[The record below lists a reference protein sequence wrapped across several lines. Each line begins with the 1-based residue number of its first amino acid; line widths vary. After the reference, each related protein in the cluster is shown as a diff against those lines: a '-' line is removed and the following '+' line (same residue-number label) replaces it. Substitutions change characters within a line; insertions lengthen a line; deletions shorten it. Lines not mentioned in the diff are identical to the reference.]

1 LFDKVDDMVKAPGTS
16 AGITEIPEQTEEQHP
31 ITHHDVADMPAE
43 DLRQL
48 LHELQIRQ
56 TKLEAQNEKL
66 RRARAEGYKFSP
78 AGQLTLDTLG
88 KIVEANLRAAT
99 LVGIDRDKL
108 IGQPFIRFVA
118 QDSQDIFHWHCRR
131 VLKTGTRQTCEMQL
145 QKKSGAP
152 HWVHL
157 ESLAVDRESG
167 PVTHWQTVL
176 LDISE
181 QKRTEGALRL
191 AKFSM
196 ERAADAV
203 YWIDQQAR
211 ILDVNEAASLMLG
224 YSKDELCVM
233 TIHDLNPDFQKEQW
247 LEFWAETQRCGT
259 MVLETVH
266 QAKNG
271 RLIPIE
277 VSVNYLFYE
286 GKEYHCAF
294 VRDITER
301 KRADAALRASEEQ
314 YRALYDDTPTMY
326 FKLATDGTVRSVNR
340 FGATQLGYRVEELIG
355 HSVLNLFHEC
365 DKEAVLASLSECLAT
380 PEATRHWE
388 FRKVRKDGSII
399 SVREAA
405 RVGRSSTG
413 EAVVLVTCEDITERK
428 RAEEELQRSQAFI
441 TSVVE
446 NLPNMIFVKD
456 AKDLKFVRVNKA
468 SEDLL
473 GHSREVLIG
482 KSDYDLF
489 RKEEADFFTKKDRQV
504 LESGRLL
511 DIPEEP
517 IETKDQGLRI
527 LHTKKI
533 PICDD
538 KGEPQYL
545 LGISEDITDRKQAE
559 EALGASERL
568 MNNIL
573 ENIPSYVF
581 ATDRQHHYILLSD
594 DLAKFYGKRKE
605 EILGK
610 THHSVFPE
618 KVADA
623 IQATNEQIMT
633 SGIAQQLEEVV
644 ESPVSGIPRI
654 LSTNKSPLRDEK
666 GQIYGISGI
675 ATDITEHKR
684 LETQFRQ
691 AQKMDAIGRLAGG
704 VAHDFNNLL
713 TIINGYSAMLI
724 ERLAQEDPKHE
735 MAVETLKAGER
746 ASELTKQ
753 LLAFSRKQV
762 LMPQPLNFNDSLR
775 LISSMLNRL
784 LGEQITLTMDLAPDL
799 WLINGDK
806 GQLNQVTLN
815 LVINARDAMPNGG
828 TLTIATRNLSVT
840 PEWLDH
846 HQMMPQGDYVHMSVH
861 DTGHG
866 MSPETLSHL
875 FEPFFTTKEVGQ
887 GTGLGLATVYGIVKQ
902 SQGYI
907 FTDSA
912 LDQGTTFHL
921 YYPRVIAAAAVA
933 PTPPIRHKKGSEHLL
948 IVEDQDSVRALIVEA
963 LKQDGYRVIEAA
975 SGEDALRKVSSLSE
989 PIQALITDVI
999 MPHMSGLVLA
1009 ERLRV
1014 TCPNI
1019 RVLFMSGY
1027 VDPSQSAFLDEPT
1040 AAFIQK
1046 PFLPDDLARHLR
1058 NLLDKSIVR
1067 ER

>member
-1 LFDKVDDMVKAPGTS
+1 MAKASGTS
-16 AGITEIPEQTEEQHP
+16 AGITEIPEQTKERQRTPHR
-31 ITHHDVADMPAE
+31 DVADMPVE

-48 LHELQIRQ
+48 LLELQVRQ
-56 TKLEAQNEKL
+56 TELEAQNKKL
-66 RRARAEGYKFSP
+66 HQARTEGCDFSP
-78 AGQLTLDTLG
+78 VGQLTLDTHV
-88 KIVEANLRAAT
+88 KIVAANLRAAK
-99 LVGIDRDKL
+99 LMGIDREKL

-118 QDSQDIFHWHCRR
+118 QDSQDIFHWHCQKIY
-131 VLKTGTRQTCEMQL
+131 KTGTRQSCEMQL

-152 HWVHL
+152 QWVHL

-167 PVTHWQTVL
+167 PVTHWQTAL
-176 LDISE
+176 LDITE

-224 YSKDELCVM
+224 YSKDELCAM
-233 TIHDLNPDFQKEQW
+233 TVHDLNPDFQKDKW
-247 LEFWAETQRCGT
+247 PEFWAETQRCGT

-266 QAKNG
+266 RAKNG
-271 RLIPIE
+271 RLIPVE

-294 VRDITER
+294 VRDIAER
-301 KRADAALRASEEQ
+301 R
-314 YRALYDDTPTMY
+314 
-326 FKLATDGTVRSVNR
+326 
-340 FGATQLGYRVEELIG
+340 
-355 HSVLNLFHEC
+355 
-365 DKEAVLASLSECLAT
+365 
-380 PEATRHWE
+380 
-388 FRKVRKDGSII
+388 
-399 SVREAA
+399 
-405 RVGRSSTG
+405 
-413 EAVVLVTCEDITERK
+413 
-428 RAEEELQRSQAFI
+428 
-441 TSVVE
+441 
-446 NLPNMIFVKD
+446 
-456 AKDLKFVRVNKA
+456 
-468 SEDLL
+468 
-473 GHSREVLIG
+473 
-482 KSDYDLF
+482 
-489 RKEEADFFTKKDRQV
+489 
-504 LESGRLL
+504 
-511 DIPEEP
+511 
-517 IETKDQGLRI
+517 
-527 LHTKKI
+527 
-533 PICDD
+533 
-538 KGEPQYL
+538 
-545 LGISEDITDRKQAE
+545 QAE
-559 EALGASERL
+559 EALGANERL
-568 MNNIL
+568 LNNIL
-573 ENIPSYVF
+573 ENIPSFVF
-581 ATDRQHHYILLSD
+581 ATDRQHRYILLSD
-594 DLAKFYGKRKE
+594 DLARFYGKRKE
-605 EILGK
+605 EILGR

-618 KVADA
+618 NVADA

-633 SGIAQQLEEVV
+633 SGIAQQIEEVV

-654 LSTNKSPLRDEK
+654 LSTNKSPLRDAM

-684 LETQFRQ
+684 LEAQFQQ
-691 AQKMDAIGRLAGG
+691 AQKMDAVGRLAGG

-713 TIINGYSAMLI
+713 TVINGYSAMLI
-724 ERLAQEDPKHE
+724 DQLAQEDPKHE

-746 ASELTKQ
+746 AGELTKQ

-762 LMPQPLNFNDSLR
+762 LLPQPLNFNESLR

-784 LGEQITLTMDLAPDL
+784 LGEEVTLTMDLAPDL
-799 WLINGDK
+799 WSINGDK
-806 GQLNQVTLN
+806 GQLNQVTMN
-815 LVINARDAMPNGG
+815 LAINARDAMPNGG
-828 TLTIATRNLSVT
+828 KLTIATRNLSVT

-846 HQMMPQGDYVHMSVH
+846 YQMMPQGDYVHVSVH

-921 YYPRVIAAAAVA
+921 YYPRVIAAPAMA
-933 PTPPIRHKKGSEHLL
+933 PTPPIGHKKGSEHLL
-948 IVEDQDSVRALIVEA
+948 IVEDQDSVRALILQA

-975 SGEDALRKVSSLSE
+975 SGEEALRKASSLSE

-1014 TCPNI
+1014 TWPNI

>member
-1 LFDKVDDMVKAPGTS
+1 MTKAPDTS
-16 AGITEIPEQTEEQHP
+16 AGITEILEQTEERQRTPHR
-31 ITHHDVADMPAE
+31 DVADMPVE

-48 LHELQIRQ
+48 LHELQVRQ
-56 TKLEAQNEKL
+56 TELEVQNEKL
-66 RRARAEGYKFSP
+66 HQARTEGYDFSP
-78 AGQLTLDTLG
+78 TGQLTMDILG

-99 LVGIDRDKL
+99 LMGIDREKL

-118 QDSQDIFHWHCRR
+118 QDCQDIFHWHCQK
-131 VLKTGTRQTCEMQL
+131 VLKTGVRQSCEMQL

-157 ESLAVDRESG
+157 ESLAVNRESG
-167 PVTHWQTVL
+167 PVTHWQTAL

-181 QKRTEGALRL
+181 QKRTAGALRL

-196 ERAADAV
+196 ERAADAA

-224 YSKDELCVM
+224 YSKDELCTM
-233 TIHDLNPDFQKEQW
+233 TVHDLNPDFQTDMW
-247 LEFWAETQRCGT
+247 LEFWAETQRHRT
-259 MVLETVH
+259 MVLETAH
-266 QAKNG
+266 RAKNG
-271 RLIPIE
+271 RLIPVE

-301 KRADAALRASEEQ
+301 KRVAEEIAQLAERLELATRAAQIGVWDWNILKNELVWDDRMFALYGTEKEDFGGAYVAWLSSVHPDDRVRCDEAIQQALRAGTP
-314 YRALYDDTPTMY
+314 YDIDFRIRWPTGVVRVI
-326 FKLATDGTVRSVNR
+326 KASGQVIRDPDGTPLRMTGVN
-340 FGATQLGYRVEELIG
+340 Y
-355 HSVLNLFHEC
+355 
-365 DKEAVLASLSECLAT
+365 
-380 PEATRHWE
+380 
-388 FRKVRKDGSII
+388 
-399 SVREAA
+399 
-405 RVGRSSTG
+405 
-413 EAVVLVTCEDITERK
+413 
-428 RAEEELQRSQAFI
+428 
-441 TSVVE
+441 
-446 NLPNMIFVKD
+446 
-456 AKDLKFVRVNKA
+456 
-468 SEDLL
+468 
-473 GHSREVLIG
+473 
-482 KSDYDLF
+482 
-489 RKEEADFFTKKDRQV
+489 
-504 LESGRLL
+504 
-511 DIPEEP
+511 
-517 IETKDQGLRI
+517 
-527 LHTKKI
+527 
-533 PICDD
+533 
-538 KGEPQYL
+538 
-545 LGISEDITDRKQAE
+545 DITDRKQAE
-559 EALGASERL
+559 EALRANERL
-568 MNNIL
+568 LNNIL
-573 ENIPSYVF
+573 ENIPSFVF
-581 ATDRQHHYILLSD
+581 ATDRQHRYILLSD
-594 DLAKFYGKRKE
+594 DLARFYGKSKE
-605 EILGK
+605 ELLGK

-618 KVADA
+618 NVADA
-623 IQATNEQIMT
+623 IQAFNEQIMT
-633 SGIAQQLEEVV
+633 SGVSQQLEEVV
-644 ESPVSGIPRI
+644 ESPVGGMPRV
-654 LSTNKSPLRDEK
+654 LSINKSPLRDEQ

-684 LETQFRQ
+684 LEAQFRQ
-691 AQKMDAIGRLAGG
+691 AQKMDAVGRLAGG

-713 TIINGYSAMLI
+713 TVINGYSAMLI

-762 LMPQPLNFNDSLR
+762 LTPQPLNFNESLR
-775 LISSMLNRL
+775 LISSMLSRL
-784 LGEQITLTMDLAPDL
+784 LGEEVTLIMDLAPDL

-806 GQLNQVTLN
+806 GQLNQVTMN
-815 LVINARDAMPNGG
+815 LAINARDAMPNGG
-828 TLTIATRNLSVT
+828 NLTITTRNLSVT
-840 PEWLDH
+840 PEWLDRY
-846 HQMMPQGDYVHMSVH
+846 QIMPQGDYVHVSVH

-933 PTPPIRHKKGSEHLL
+933 PTLPIGHKKGLEHLL
-948 IVEDQDSVRALIVEA
+948 IVEDQDSVRALILQA

-975 SGEDALRKVSSLSE
+975 SGEDALRKASSLSE

-1014 TCPNI
+1014 IWPNI

-1027 VDPSQSAFLDEPT
+1027 VDTSQSAFLDEPT

-1046 PFLPDDLARHLR
+1046 PFLPDDLARQLR

>member
-1 LFDKVDDMVKAPGTS
+1 MVKASGTS
-16 AGITEIPEQTEEQHP
+16 AGITEIPEQTEKRQRTPHR
-31 ITHHDVADMPAE
+31 DVADMPVE

-48 LHELQIRQ
+48 LHELQVRQ
-56 TKLEAQNEKL
+56 TELEAQNEKL
-66 RRARAEGYKFSP
+66 HQARTEGYDFSP
-78 AGQLTLDTLG
+78 VGQLTLDTHG
-88 KIVEANLRAAT
+88 KIVAANLRAAK
-99 LVGIDRDKL
+99 LVGIDREKL

-118 QDSQDIFHWHCRR
+118 QDSQDIFHWHCQKIY
-131 VLKTGTRQTCEMQL
+131 KTGTRQSCEMQL

-152 HWVHL
+152 QWVHL

-167 PVTHWQTVL
+167 PVTHWQTAL

-203 YWIDQQAR
+203 YWIDHQAR

-224 YSKDELCVM
+224 YSKDELCAM
-233 TIHDLNPDFQKEQW
+233 TVHDLNPDVQKNKW
-247 LEFWAETQRCGT
+247 PEFWAETQRCGT

-266 QAKNG
+266 RAKNG
-271 RLIPIE
+271 RLIPVE

-294 VRDITER
+294 VRDIAER
-301 KRADAALRASEEQ
+301 R
-314 YRALYDDTPTMY
+314 
-326 FKLATDGTVRSVNR
+326 
-340 FGATQLGYRVEELIG
+340 
-355 HSVLNLFHEC
+355 
-365 DKEAVLASLSECLAT
+365 
-380 PEATRHWE
+380 
-388 FRKVRKDGSII
+388 
-399 SVREAA
+399 
-405 RVGRSSTG
+405 
-413 EAVVLVTCEDITERK
+413 
-428 RAEEELQRSQAFI
+428 QA
-441 TSVVE
+441 
-446 NLPNMIFVKD
+446 
-456 AKDLKFVRVNKA
+456 
-468 SEDLL
+468 
-473 GHSREVLIG
+473 
-482 KSDYDLF
+482 
-489 RKEEADFFTKKDRQV
+489 Q
-504 LESGRLL
+504 
-511 DIPEEP
+511 
-517 IETKDQGLRI
+517 
-527 LHTKKI
+527 
-533 PICDD
+533 
-538 KGEPQYL
+538 
-545 LGISEDITDRKQAE
+545 
-559 EALGASERL
+559 EALGANERL
-568 MNNIL
+568 LNNIL
-573 ENIPSYVF
+573 ENIPSFVF
-581 ATDRQHHYILLSD
+581 ATDRQHRYILLSD
-594 DLAKFYGKRKE
+594 DLARFYGKRKE

-610 THHSVFPE
+610 RHHSVFSE
-618 KVADA
+618 NVADA

-633 SGIAQQLEEVV
+633 SGIAQQFEEVV

-654 LSTNKSPLRDEK
+654 LSTNKSPLRDAK

-684 LETQFRQ
+684 LEAQFRQ
-691 AQKMDAIGRLAGG
+691 AQKMDAVGRLAGG

-713 TIINGYSAMLI
+713 TVINGYSSMLI

-762 LMPQPLNFNDSLR
+762 LLPQSLNFNESLR

-784 LGEQITLTMDLAPDL
+784 LGEEVTLTMDLAPDL
-799 WLINGDK
+799 WSINGDK
-806 GQLNQVTLN
+806 GQLNQVTMN
-815 LVINARDAMPNGG
+815 LAINARDAMPNGG
-828 TLTIATRNLSVT
+828 KLTIATRNLSVT

-846 HQMMPQGDYVHMSVH
+846 YQMMPQGDYVHVSVH

-875 FEPFFTTKEVGQ
+875 FEPFFTTKGVGQ

-921 YYPRVIAAAAVA
+921 YYPRVIAAPAMV
-933 PTPPIRHKKGSEHLL
+933 PTPLIGHKKGSEHLL
-948 IVEDQDSVRALIVEA
+948 IVEDQDSVRALILQA

-975 SGEDALRKVSSLSE
+975 SGEEALRKASSLSE
-989 PIQALITDVI
+989 PIHALITDVI

-1014 TCPNI
+1014 TWPNI

-1027 VDPSQSAFLDEPT
+1027 VDPSQSAFLDEAT

>member
-1 LFDKVDDMVKAPGTS
+1 MVKAAGTS
-16 AGITEIPEQTEEQHP
+16 AKITEIPEQTEEQHP
-31 ITHHDVADMPAE
+31 ITHRDVADMPAE
-43 DLRQL
+43 DLRHL
-48 LHELQIRQ
+48 VHELQIRQ
-56 TKLEAQNEKL
+56 SNLEVQNEKL
-66 RRARAEGYKFSP
+66 RRSRVEGYNFSP

-88 KIVEANLRAAT
+88 KIVEANLRVAT

-118 QDSQDIFHWHCRR
+118 QDSQDIFHWHCQK
-131 VLKTGTRQTCEMQL
+131 VLKTDVRQSCEMQL

-157 ESLAVDRESG
+157 ESLAVARESG
-167 PVTHWQTVL
+167 PVTLWQTVL

-224 YSKDELCVM
+224 YSKDELCAM
-233 TIHDLNPDFQKEQW
+233 TVHDLNPDFKADSW
-247 LEFWAETQRCGT
+247 PAFWADTQRRGT
-259 MVLETVH
+259 MVRETVH
-266 QAKNG
+266 RAKNG

-301 KRADAALRASEEQ
+301 KRGAEEIALLADRLE
-314 YRALYDDTPTMY
+314 
-326 FKLATDGTVRSVNR
+326 LATRAAQIGVWDWNILKNELVWDDRMIALHGVEKKDFVGTYDAWLSSVHPDDRVRCDEAIQQTLRTGTPYDIDFRIRWPSGVVRVIKASGQVIRDSDGTPLRMTGVN
-340 FGATQLGYRVEELIG
+340 Y
-355 HSVLNLFHEC
+355 
-365 DKEAVLASLSECLAT
+365 
-380 PEATRHWE
+380 
-388 FRKVRKDGSII
+388 
-399 SVREAA
+399 
-405 RVGRSSTG
+405 
-413 EAVVLVTCEDITERK
+413 
-428 RAEEELQRSQAFI
+428 
-441 TSVVE
+441 
-446 NLPNMIFVKD
+446 
-456 AKDLKFVRVNKA
+456 
-468 SEDLL
+468 
-473 GHSREVLIG
+473 
-482 KSDYDLF
+482 
-489 RKEEADFFTKKDRQV
+489 
-504 LESGRLL
+504 
-511 DIPEEP
+511 
-517 IETKDQGLRI
+517 
-527 LHTKKI
+527 
-533 PICDD
+533 
-538 KGEPQYL
+538 
-545 LGISEDITDRKQAE
+545 DITDRKQAE

-581 ATDRQHHYILLSD
+581 ATDRQHRYILLSD

-618 KVADA
+618 NVADA
-623 IQATNEQIMT
+623 IQATNEQIMA
-633 SGIAQQLEEVV
+633 SGIAQQFEEVL

-684 LETQFRQ
+684 LEAQFRQ
-691 AQKMDAIGRLAGG
+691 AQKMDAVGRLAGG

-713 TIINGYSAMLI
+713 TVINGYSAMLI

-806 GQLNQVTLN
+806 GQLNQVTMN
-815 LVINARDAMPNGG
+815 LAINARDAMPNGG
-828 TLTIATRNLSVT
+828 NLTITTRNLSVT

-846 HQMMPQGDYVHMSVH
+846 YQMMPQGDYVHVSVH

-866 MSPETLSHL
+866 MNPETLSHL

-912 LDQGTTFHL
+912 LEQGTTFHL
-921 YYPRVIAAAAVA
+921 YYPRVIASAAVA
-933 PTPPIRHKKGSEHLL
+933 PTPPIGHKKGSEHLL
-948 IVEDQDSVRALIVEA
+948 IVEDQDSVRALILQA

-1067 ER
+1067 EC

>member
-1 LFDKVDDMVKAPGTS
+1 MVKAAGTS
-16 AGITEIPEQTEEQHP
+16 AKITEIPEQTEEQHP
-31 ITHHDVADMPAE
+31 ITHRDVADMPAE
-43 DLRQL
+43 DLRHL
-48 LHELQIRQ
+48 VHELQIRQ
-56 TKLEAQNEKL
+56 SNLEVQNEKL
-66 RRARAEGYKFSP
+66 RRSRVEGYNFSP

-88 KIVEANLRAAT
+88 KIVEANLRVAT

-118 QDSQDIFHWHCRR
+118 QDSQDIFHWHCQK
-131 VLKTGTRQTCEMQL
+131 VLKTDVRQSCEMQL

-157 ESLAVDRESG
+157 ESLAVARESG
-167 PVTHWQTVL
+167 PVTLWQTVL

-224 YSKDELCVM
+224 YSKDELCAM
-233 TIHDLNPDFQKEQW
+233 TVHDLNPDFKADSW
-247 LEFWAETQRCGT
+247 PAFWADTQRRGT
-259 MVLETVH
+259 MVRETVH
-266 QAKNG
+266 RAKNG

-301 KRADAALRASEEQ
+301 KRGAEEIALLADRLE
-314 YRALYDDTPTMY
+314 
-326 FKLATDGTVRSVNR
+326 LATRAAQIGVWDWNILKNELVWDDRMIALHGVEKKDFVGTYDAWLSSVHPDDRVRCDEAIQQTLRTGTPYDIDFRIRWPSGVVRVIKASGQVIRDSDGTPLRMTGVN
-340 FGATQLGYRVEELIG
+340 Y
-355 HSVLNLFHEC
+355 
-365 DKEAVLASLSECLAT
+365 
-380 PEATRHWE
+380 
-388 FRKVRKDGSII
+388 
-399 SVREAA
+399 
-405 RVGRSSTG
+405 
-413 EAVVLVTCEDITERK
+413 
-428 RAEEELQRSQAFI
+428 
-441 TSVVE
+441 
-446 NLPNMIFVKD
+446 
-456 AKDLKFVRVNKA
+456 
-468 SEDLL
+468 
-473 GHSREVLIG
+473 
-482 KSDYDLF
+482 
-489 RKEEADFFTKKDRQV
+489 
-504 LESGRLL
+504 
-511 DIPEEP
+511 
-517 IETKDQGLRI
+517 
-527 LHTKKI
+527 
-533 PICDD
+533 
-538 KGEPQYL
+538 
-545 LGISEDITDRKQAE
+545 DITDRKQAE

-581 ATDRQHHYILLSD
+581 ATDRQHRYILLSD
-594 DLAKFYGKRKE
+594 DLAKFYGRRKE

-618 KVADA
+618 NVADA
-623 IQATNEQIMT
+623 IQATNEQIMA
-633 SGIAQQLEEVV
+633 SGIAQQFEEVL

-684 LETQFRQ
+684 LEAQFRQ
-691 AQKMDAIGRLAGG
+691 AQKMDAVGRLAGG

-713 TIINGYSAMLI
+713 TVINGYSAMLI

-806 GQLNQVTLN
+806 GQLNQVTMN
-815 LVINARDAMPNGG
+815 LAINARDAMPNGG
-828 TLTIATRNLSVT
+828 NLTITTRNLSVT
-840 PEWLDH
+840 PERLDH
-846 HQMMPQGDYVHMSVH
+846 YQMMPQGDYVHVSVH

-866 MSPETLSHL
+866 MNPETLSHL

-912 LDQGTTFHL
+912 LEQGTTFHL
-921 YYPRVIAAAAVA
+921 YYPRVIASAAVA
-933 PTPPIRHKKGSEHLL
+933 PTPPIGHKKGSEHLL
-948 IVEDQDSVRALIVEA
+948 IVEDQDSVRALILQA

-1067 ER
+1067 EC

>member
-1 LFDKVDDMVKAPGTS
+1 LFDKVDEMVKAPGTS
-16 AGITEIPEQTEEQHP
+16 AGITEIPEQTEEPHP

-43 DLRQL
+43 DLRHL
-48 LHELQIRQ
+48 VHELQIRL
-56 TKLEAQNEKL
+56 TKLEVQNEKL
-66 RRARAEGYKFSP
+66 RRDRAEGYNFSP

-118 QDSQDIFHWHCRR
+118 QDSQDIFHWHCQK
-131 VLKTGTRQTCEMQL
+131 VLKTGVRQSCEMQL

-224 YSKDELCVM
+224 YSKDELYAM
-233 TIHDLNPDFQKEQW
+233 TVHDLNPDFQKEQW

-266 QAKNG
+266 RAKNG

-301 KRADAALRASEEQ
+301 KRGAEEIAQLADRLELATRAAQIGVWDWNILKNELVWDDRMF
-314 YRALYDDTPTMY
+314 ALYGVEKEDFGGAYDAWLSSVHPDDRVRCDETIQQVLRTGTP
-326 FKLATDGTVRSVNR
+326 
-340 FGATQLGYRVEELIG
+340 
-355 HSVLNLFHEC
+355 C
-365 DKEAVLASLSECLAT
+365 DMD
-380 PEATRHWE
+380 
-388 FRKVRKDGSII
+388 FRIRWPSGV
-399 SVREAA
+399 
-405 RVGRSSTG
+405 
-413 EAVVLVTCEDITERK
+413 
-428 RAEEELQRSQAFI
+428 
-441 TSVVE
+441 
-446 NLPNMIFVKD
+446 
-456 AKDLKFVRVNKA
+456 VRVIKA
-468 SEDLL
+468 S
-473 GHSREVLIG
+473 G
-482 KSDYDLF
+482 
-489 RKEEADFFTKKDRQV
+489 QV
-504 LESGRLL
+504 IRN
-511 DIPEEP
+511 PEGTP
-517 IETKDQGLRI
+517 LRM
-527 LHTKKI
+527 T
-533 PICDD
+533 
-538 KGEPQYL
+538 GVNY
-545 LGISEDITDRKQAE
+545 DITDRKQAE

-581 ATDRQHHYILLSD
+581 ATDRQHRYILLSD

-618 KVADA
+618 NVADA

-684 LETQFRQ
+684 LEAQFRQ
-691 AQKMDAIGRLAGG
+691 AQKMDAVGRLAGG

-713 TIINGYSAMLI
+713 TVINGYSAMLI

-735 MAVETLKAGER
+735 MVVETLKAGER

-806 GQLNQVTLN
+806 GQLNQVTMN
-815 LVINARDAMPNGG
+815 LAINARDAMPNGG
-828 TLTIATRNLSVT
+828 NLTITTRNLSVT

-846 HQMMPQGDYVHMSVH
+846 YQMMPQGDYVHVSVH

-875 FEPFFTTKEVGQ
+875 FEPFFTTKDVGQ

-921 YYPRVIAAAAVA
+921 YYPRVIAASAVA
-933 PTPPIRHKKGSEHLL
+933 PTLPIGHKKGSEHLL
-948 IVEDQDSVRALIVEA
+948 IVEDQDSVRALILQT

>member
-1 LFDKVDDMVKAPGTS
+1 MAKAPGTS
-16 AGITEIPEQTEEQHP
+16 AGITEIPEQREERQRTPHR
-31 ITHHDVADMPAE
+31 DVADMPVE

-48 LHELQIRQ
+48 LHELQVRQ
-56 TKLEAQNEKL
+56 TELEAQNEKL
-66 RRARAEGYKFSP
+66 HQARTEGYDFSP
-78 AGQLTLDTLG
+78 VGQLTLDTHG
-88 KIVEANLRAAT
+88 KIVAANLRAAK
-99 LVGIDRDKL
+99 LVGIDREKL

-118 QDSQDIFHWHCRR
+118 QDSQDIFHWHCQKIY
-131 VLKTGTRQTCEMQL
+131 KTGTRQSCEMQL

-152 HWVHL
+152 QWVHL

-167 PVTHWQTVL
+167 PVTHWQTAL

-203 YWIDQQAR
+203 YWIDHQAR

-224 YSKDELCVM
+224 YSKDELCAM
-233 TIHDLNPDFQKEQW
+233 TVHDLNPDFQKDTW
-247 LEFWAETQRCGT
+247 PEFWAETQRHGT
-259 MVLETVH
+259 MVLETAH
-266 QAKNG
+266 RAKNG
-271 RLIPIE
+271 RLIPVE

-301 KRADAALRASEEQ
+301 KRVAEEIAQLAERLELATRAAQIGVWDWNILKNELVWDDRMFALYGAEKEDFGGAYVAWLSSVHPDDRVRCDEAIQQALRAGTP
-314 YRALYDDTPTMY
+314 YDIDFRIRWPTGVVRVIKALGQIIRDP
-326 FKLATDGTVRSVNR
+326 DGTPLRMTGVN
-340 FGATQLGYRVEELIG
+340 Y
-355 HSVLNLFHEC
+355 
-365 DKEAVLASLSECLAT
+365 
-380 PEATRHWE
+380 
-388 FRKVRKDGSII
+388 
-399 SVREAA
+399 
-405 RVGRSSTG
+405 
-413 EAVVLVTCEDITERK
+413 
-428 RAEEELQRSQAFI
+428 
-441 TSVVE
+441 
-446 NLPNMIFVKD
+446 
-456 AKDLKFVRVNKA
+456 
-468 SEDLL
+468 
-473 GHSREVLIG
+473 
-482 KSDYDLF
+482 
-489 RKEEADFFTKKDRQV
+489 
-504 LESGRLL
+504 
-511 DIPEEP
+511 
-517 IETKDQGLRI
+517 
-527 LHTKKI
+527 
-533 PICDD
+533 
-538 KGEPQYL
+538 
-545 LGISEDITDRKQAE
+545 DITDRKKAE
-559 EALGASERL
+559 EALRANERL
-568 MNNIL
+568 LNNIL
-573 ENIPSYVF
+573 ENIPSFVF
-581 ATDRQHHYILLSD
+581 ATDRQHRYILLSD
-594 DLAKFYGKRKE
+594 DLARFYGKPKE
-605 EILGK
+605 ELLGK
-610 THHSVFPE
+610 THHSVFP
-618 KVADA
+618 KNVADA
-623 IQATNEQIMT
+623 IQASNEQIMT
-633 SGIAQQLEEVV
+633 SGVSQQLEEVV
-644 ESPVSGIPRI
+644 ESPVGGMPHV
-654 LSTNKSPLRDEK
+654 LSINKSPLRDEQ

-684 LETQFRQ
+684 LEAQFRQ
-691 AQKMDAIGRLAGG
+691 AQKMDAVGRLAGG

-713 TIINGYSAMLI
+713 TVINGYSAMLI
-724 ERLAQEDPKHE
+724 DRLAQEDPKHE

-746 ASELTKQ
+746 AGELTKQ

-762 LMPQPLNFNDSLR
+762 LLPQPLNFNESLR

-784 LGEQITLTMDLAPDL
+784 LGEEVTLTMDLAPDL
-799 WLINGDK
+799 WSINGDK
-806 GQLNQVTLN
+806 GQLNQVTMN
-815 LVINARDAMPNGG
+815 LAINARDAMPNGG
-828 TLTIATRNLSVT
+828 NLTITTRNLSVT

-846 HQMMPQGDYVHMSVH
+846 YQMMPQGDYVHVSVH

-921 YYPRVIAAAAVA
+921 YYPRVIAAPAMA
-933 PTPPIRHKKGSEHLL
+933 PTPPIGHKKGSEHLL
-948 IVEDQDSVRALIVEA
+948 IVEDQDSVRALILQA

-975 SGEDALRKVSSLSE
+975 SGEEALRKASSLSE

-1014 TCPNI
+1014 TWPNI

-1058 NLLDKSIVR
+1058 NLLDKSIIR

>member
-1 LFDKVDDMVKAPGTS
+1 LFDKGDEMAKVPGIS
-16 AGITEIPEQTEEQHP
+16 AGFTEIPEQTEEQHP

-43 DLRQL
+43 GLRQL

-56 TKLEAQNEKL
+56 TKLEVQNEKL
-66 RRARAEGYKFSP
+66 RRARAEGYNFSP
-78 AGQLTLDTLG
+78 AGQLTLDNLG

-118 QDSQDIFHWHCRR
+118 QDSQDIFHWHCQK
-131 VLKTGTRQTCEMQL
+131 VLKTGVCQSCEMQL

-157 ESLAVDRESG
+157 ESLAVDSESG
-167 PVTHWQTVL
+167 PVTHWQTAL

-196 ERAADAV
+196 ERAADAI
-203 YWIDQQAR
+203 YWVDQQAR

-224 YSKDELCVM
+224 YSKDELCAM
-233 TIHDLNPDFQKEQW
+233 TVHDLNPDFQKDKW
-247 LEFWAETQRCGT
+247 PEFWAETQRCGT
-259 MVLETVH
+259 LVLETVH
-266 QAKNG
+266 RAKNG

-301 KRADAALRASEEQ
+301 R
-314 YRALYDDTPTMY
+314 
-326 FKLATDGTVRSVNR
+326 
-340 FGATQLGYRVEELIG
+340 
-355 HSVLNLFHEC
+355 
-365 DKEAVLASLSECLAT
+365 
-380 PEATRHWE
+380 
-388 FRKVRKDGSII
+388 
-399 SVREAA
+399 
-405 RVGRSSTG
+405 
-413 EAVVLVTCEDITERK
+413 
-428 RAEEELQRSQAFI
+428 
-441 TSVVE
+441 
-446 NLPNMIFVKD
+446 
-456 AKDLKFVRVNKA
+456 
-468 SEDLL
+468 
-473 GHSREVLIG
+473 
-482 KSDYDLF
+482 
-489 RKEEADFFTKKDRQV
+489 
-504 LESGRLL
+504 
-511 DIPEEP
+511 
-517 IETKDQGLRI
+517 
-527 LHTKKI
+527 
-533 PICDD
+533 
-538 KGEPQYL
+538 
-545 LGISEDITDRKQAE
+545 QAE
-559 EALGASERL
+559 EALEANERL
-568 MNNIL
+568 LNNIL
-573 ENIPSYVF
+573 ENIPSFVF
-581 ATDRQHHYILLSD
+581 ATDRQHRYILLSD

-618 KVADA
+618 NVADA
-623 IQATNEQIMT
+623 IQETNEQIMT

-644 ESPVSGIPRI
+644 ESPVGGIPRI

-684 LETQFRQ
+684 LEAQFRQ
-691 AQKMDAIGRLAGG
+691 AQKMDAVGRLAGG

-724 ERLAQEDPKHE
+724 ERLAQEDPKRE

-806 GQLNQVTLN
+806 GQLNQVTMN
-815 LVINARDAMPNGG
+815 LAINARDAMPNGG
-828 TLTIATRNLSVT
+828 NLTITTRNLSVT

-846 HQMMPQGDYVHMSVH
+846 FQMMPQGDYVHVSVH

-866 MSPETLSHL
+866 MSPETLAHL

-902 SQGYI
+902 SQGYV

-933 PTPPIRHKKGSEHLL
+933 PTLPIGHKKGSEHLL
-948 IVEDQDSVRALIVEA
+948 IVEDQDSVRALILQA

-1014 TCPNI
+1014 ICPNI

-1027 VDPSQSAFLDEPT
+1027 VDPSQSAFLDEST

-1058 NLLDKSIVR
+1058 NLLDKSIVP